1 MLFFMIHPL
10 FAEESWTDQMKRQ
23 FDDIKMRLDLLEQ
36 QNKNILDQ
44 KDKTLKGLEQ
54 VRIQMR
60 HNPGSPT
67 P

>member
-1 MLFFMIHPL
+1 
-10 FAEESWTDQMKRQ
+10 
-23 FDDIKMRLDLLEQ
+23 LEQ